1 MTKII
6 GVISRKGGT
15 GKTTTTQAL
24 GNGLTQR
31 GYKVLF
37 VDLDSQG
44 NLTYALGGTPQT
56 KTIFGV
62 LTGETDIKKAI
73 QHTPQGDLITY
84 SENLGVMDKVLTNT
98 GNEFKLKENLDLIK
112 SQYDYILI
120 DTSAQ
125 IGILLANTLTAC
137 NSVIITVQAEIF
149 SIKGIDQLNGAIE
162 PVKKYFNRDLVI
174 EGILATRYSA
184 RSILSRDMRE
194 NLENSANKLNT
205 KVFNTSIRE
214 CIALRESAT
223 LQRSIFDYAP
233 KSNGAKDYKAFID
246 ELIGE

>member
-56 KTIFGV
+56 TTIFGV

-162 PVKKYFNRDLVI
+162 PVKKYFNRELVI

-205 KVFNTSIRE
+205 KVFKTSIRE

-223 LQRSIFDYAP
+223 LQRSIFEYAP